1 MDIPKAVTQSSVPPG
16 IEMTGLRHAQRAPG
30 PSRAVND
37 IADSPGGT
45 SVTQHG
51 TRSPVSSR
59 RQVGR
64 LLTNAALLLVILI
77 FGAPFVWVG
86 VLAFDR
92 EVGATWPWPNDPTL
106 DNFRTL
112 FDDEWNI
119 GQALENSL
127 LVVSVTTV
135 LAALLSALAGF
146 GLSRLAWRWTTVA
159 AFGLLLLYTFPL
171 SATMVPVND
180 LARRMHIDNT
190 YQGLILAQT
199 AVVLP
204 FLIYLMKGYFDAI
217 PRHIQ
222 EAAEVD
228 GASRLQAWRQVLL
241 PLVRPGLAV
250 VAGLAFLGAW
260 SEVLLVS
267 AMVLGRPMA
276 TVSLRFMTGAQS
288 GKDVTVVAAL
298 GVLYMA
304 PVLALFLVL
313 RKAIASGIG
322 SAGSGQSV

>member
-1 MDIPKAVTQSSVPPG
+1 M
-16 IEMTGLRHAQRAPG
+16 
-30 PSRAVND
+30 
-37 IADSPGGT
+37 
-45 SVTQHG
+45 
-51 TRSPVSSR
+51 
-59 RQVGR
+59 
-64 LLTNAALLLVILI
+64 LTNAALLLVILV
-77 FGAPFVWVG
+77 FGAPFVWVV

-92 EVGATWPWPNDPTL
+92 EVGAAWPWPNDPTL
-106 DNFRTL
+106 DNFRML
-112 FDDEWNI
+112 FDEWEI

-127 LVVSVTTV
+127 LVVSITTV
-135 LAALLSALAGF
+135 LAAVLSALAGF
-146 GLSRLAWRWTTVA
+146 GLSRLAWRWTAVA
-159 AFGLLLLYTFPL
+159 AFGLLLLYSFPL
-171 SATMVPVND
+171 SATMVPIND
-180 LARRMHIDNT
+180 LARRLHLDNT
-190 YQGLILAQT
+190 YQGLILAQS

-228 GASRLQAWRQVLL
+228 GATRLQAWRQVLL

-276 TVSLRFMTGAQS
+276 TVSLRFMTEAQT
-288 GKDVTVVAAL
+288 GRNFTEVAAL
-298 GVLYMA
+298 GVLYMV
-304 PVLALFLVL
+304 PVFALFLVL
-313 RKAIASGIG
+313 RRAIANGIG

>member
-1 MDIPKAVTQSSVPPG
+1 MDSRNVAAHSSVPPG
-16 IEMTGLRHAQRAPG
+16 IEMTGLRPQS
-30 PSRAVND
+30 PSRAAND

-51 TRSPVSSR
+51 TSSPVSSR

-64 LLTNAALLLVILI
+64 LLTNAALLLIILI
-77 FGAPFVWVG
+77 FGAPFVWVV

-112 FDDEWNI
+112 FDKWNI

-135 LAALLSALAGF
+135 LATFLCALAGF
-146 GLSRLAWRWTTVA
+146 GLSRLAWRWTSVA

-180 LARRMHIDNT
+180 IARRMRLDNT

-222 EAAEVD
+222 EAAEID

-267 AMVLGRPMA
+267 AIVLGQPMA
-276 TVSLRFMTGAQS
+276 TVSLRFMTEAQT
-288 GKDVTVVAAL
+288 GQDFTVVAAL

>member
-1 MDIPKAVTQSSVPPG
+1 MSDGSHPQPLPHAWERGEQPSPPAPLPVRGRGEDASASSSVPEG
-16 IEMTGLRHAQRAPG
+16 RASRSADF
-30 PSRAVND
+30 SRA
-37 IADSPGGT
+37 
-45 SVTQHG
+45 
-51 TRSPVSSR
+51 R
-59 RQVGR
+59 RRNLGR
-64 LLTNAALLLVILI
+64 LLTNAALLLVILL
-77 FGAPFVWVG
+77 FGAPFIWVV

-92 EVGATWPWPNDPTL
+92 EAGTAWPWPGDPTL

-112 FDDEWNI
+112 FDEWEI
-119 GQALENSL
+119 GQALKNSL
-127 LVVSVTTV
+127 LVVCVTTV
-135 LAALLSALAGF
+135 LASLLSALAGF
-146 GLSRLAWRWTTVA
+146 GLSRLSWKWTSVA

-180 LARRMHIDNT
+180 LARRLHLDNT

-204 FLIYLMKGYFDAI
+204 FLIYLMKGYFDAV

-228 GASRLQAWRQVLL
+228 GATRLQAWRQVLL

-267 AMVLGRPMA
+267 ALVLGRPMA
-276 TVSLRFMTGAQS
+276 TVSLRFMTEAQA
-288 GKDVTVVAAL
+288 GKDFTVVAAL

-313 RKAIASGIG
+313 RKAIANGIG
-322 SAGSGQSV
+322 SAGSGQST

>member
-1 MDIPKAVTQSSVPPG
+1 MRAAREAPPSSNSSGMATVGPQSRDRGVAETGARRGPP
-16 IEMTGLRHAQRAPG
+16 LRTFP
-30 PSRAVND
+30 
-37 IADSPGGT
+37 
-45 SVTQHG
+45 
-51 TRSPVSSR
+51 R
-59 RQVGR
+59 RTLPAI
-64 LLTNAALLLVILI
+64 LLNAALLLVVVV
-77 FGAPFVWVG
+77 FGAPFVWVV

-92 EVGATWPWPNDPTL
+92 EAGAVWPWPNDPTL

-112 FDDEWNI
+112 FDDWRI
-119 GQALENSL
+119 GRALENSA
-127 LVVSVTTV
+127 LVVSVTTA
-135 LAALLSALAGF
+135 LATLLSALAGF
-146 GLSRLAWRWTTVA
+146 GLSRLAWRWTRA
-159 AFGLLLLYTFPL
+159 IAFGLLLLYTFPL

-180 LARRMHIDNT
+180 LARRLHLDNT

-204 FLIYLMKGYFDAI
+204 FLTYLMKGAFDAI
-217 PRHIQ
+217 PRQIQ

-260 SEVLLVS
+260 AEVLLVS
-267 AMVLGRPMA
+267 AIVLGQPMA
-276 TVSLRFMTGAQS
+276 PISLRFMTAAQA
-288 GKDVTVVAAL
+288 GKDIPTVAAL

-313 RKAIASGIG
+313 RRAIAQGIG
-322 SAGSGQSV
+322 SAAAGNSG